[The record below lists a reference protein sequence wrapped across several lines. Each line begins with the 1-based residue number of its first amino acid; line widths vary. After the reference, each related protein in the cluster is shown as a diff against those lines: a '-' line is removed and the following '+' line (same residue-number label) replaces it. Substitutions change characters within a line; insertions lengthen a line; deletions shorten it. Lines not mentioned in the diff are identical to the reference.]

1 MEKDF
6 QAGWYYN
13 ERTGMKEIFY
23 LSCYTPVSID
33 KWFGRIHLNAEMKN
47 LLLRIY
53 HKIGKLEREKTR
65 PPSMLAISLR

>member
-1 MEKDF
+1 MEKKDF

-33 KWFGRIHLNAEMKN
+33 KWFGRIHLNEKPIITN
-47 LLLRIY
+47 L
-53 HKIGKLEREKTR
+53 
-65 PPSMLAISLR
+65 P

>member
-33 KWFGRIHLNAEMKN
+33 KWFGRIHLNAEK
-47 LLLRIY
+47 
-53 HKIGKLEREKTR
+53 G
-65 PPSMLAISLR
+65 PSDCHNG

>member
-23 LSCYTPVSID
+23 LRLYA
-33 KWFGRIHLNAEMKN
+33 GEH
-47 LLLRIY
+47 
-53 HKIGKLEREKTR
+53 
-65 PPSMLAISLR
+65 